1 MQHFRTF
8 LRSAKTVSATFF
20 QTLLILVAAANL
32 FVTQGQTSTGRISGT
47 ITDSTGA
54 IVANA
59 AVTVSDPTT
68 NFERAVT
75 TDESGFYTVT
85 NLPVATYIVTVEA
98 ANFKKSIQTDNR
110 LSSDAR
116 LTVDFALEA
125 GQVSETVEVRQE
137 SGETVNTTSGEVAK
151 VIDSQ
156 QVDNLALNGR
166 NYYQLLSVIPGAV
179 VTTDD
184 ALDTN
189 LATNTIN
196 INGNRGVS
204 NNLTVDGGNNVNA
217 GGNASQIN
225 NVGIDFIQEV
235 KLQTSNFSAEYGRN
249 SGAQIN
255 VVTKR
260 GSNRYRGSAFEF
272 LRNDRF
278 DARDAFAATQPSL
291 RYHNYGYSF
300 GGPLP
305 FLNFGDGG
313 GPAFSS
319 GKDKFFFFGG
329 QEWKSI
335 HRSSPSNQQTLPTLG
350 ELNGDFSQRLTNTVV
365 IPNAPGA
372 TLPAGTRVNG
382 FLRDPQIAVTP
393 ESQYINNPNFP
404 ISSIVACGLV
414 RPPGL
419 GASATPVIP
428 IRTGCFNGNAIP
440 LNRITTNGLAY
451 SNLYRTMIGLS
462 SRYTNTPTAQNT
474 TFQPPL
480 TSDFR
485 QEFIR
490 LDYIFNDSQSIYG
503 RYLHDNNSVIDPYGT
518 FINSALP
525 TSQHLRNRPG
535 NGLQAGFLWNIK
547 ASLIN
552 DIKFNAA
559 WSNQIVSPNTDYAY
573 RETYGFNF
581 AQLFPNGGQYENS
594 IPNTSFAGTGT
605 VAGFAG
611 IAATLTALTRDYT
624 VNDTLTYVRGNHTI
638 KFGALYN
645 FNQTYQNGR
654 SLYAGTVAFNTGGNP
669 NSTGQSFA
677 DALLG
682 NFRTYQEASYDPA
695 STFRYKQ
702 YEAFVSDGWRVNKR
716 LSLEIGMRY
725 QFGTPFYTAENTVA
739 NFDPAAYDPAR
750 AVIVTVNTAG
760 NATVTIP
767 PGANRFNGLVRAGD
781 GIPLQYQGSVPSA
794 GSPNVQ
800 AVPTGAPRGFYEGKN
815 YFMPRVGFSYA
826 PFDDGKT
833 AIRGGFG
840 VYYDRV
846 EGNII
851 FPLENNPPFVDSAS
865 YENGNLAN
873 IRGGAVSA
881 LAPFGAITTIDPDF
895 VASSTMNF
903 SLGVQR
909 ELPLGIFVEA
919 NAVGNLGRHLTR
931 QVDINTVTF
940 DTVNA
945 NPTTPVA
952 ALRRYKGYS
961 NINQRRSDANSYY
974 YAMQLYAAKRK
985 GDLLTTISYTWSKV
999 LTDANVLTEAAEEGF
1014 INRKFNFGPATFDR
1028 RHIFVATYTYAL
1040 PLFKKS
1046 KGFVKALLDGYEISG
1061 ITRLQAGRPYT
1072 ITGSSLTGM
1081 INTTRRADVNG
1092 GVDLYIRD
1100 NRQWLN
1106 PAAFSAAPGNRLGNS
1121 GVSIVTGPIL
1131 AVNDFS
1137 IRKRFR
1143 FGETRDLRLQGD
1155 VFNAFNRN
1163 NFSNLN
1169 TVITNP
1175 GFGTVTTSGP
1185 GRSIQLGIKF
1195 GF

>member
-1 MQHFRTF
+1 MQKVSVF
-8 LRSAKTVSATFF
+8 LIRVKAFGFLSLRLSAIIFLAAGFSTLSA
-20 QTLLILVAAANL
+20 
-32 FVTQGQTSTGRISGT
+32 QTSSGRISGT
-47 ITDSTGA
+47 VTDSTGA
-54 IVANA
+54 VVANA
-59 AVTVSDPTT
+59 TVKVTDPAT
-68 NFERAVT
+68 NLERTAT

-85 NLPVATYIVTVEA
+85 NLPVATYSVSVEA
-98 ANFKKSIQTDNR
+98 ANFKKTIKTENV
-110 LSSDAR
+110 LSSDSR
-116 LTVDFALEA
+116 LTIDFALET
-125 GQVSETVEVRQE
+125 GQVSEVVEVVQE

-179 VTTDD
+179 VTADD

-204 NNLTVDGGNNVNA
+204 NNLTVDGGNNNNA
-217 GGNASQIN
+217 GSNASQIN
-225 NVGIDFIQEV
+225 NVGVDFIQEV

-255 VVTKR
+255 VITKR
-260 GSNRYRGSAFEF
+260 GSNEYHGSLFEF

-278 DARDAFAATQPSL
+278 DARDAFAATRPRL
-291 RYHNYGYSF
+291 RYNNYGYSI

-305 FLNFGDGG
+305 FLNFGDGDA
-313 GPAFSS
+313 PTFSS
-319 GKDKFFFFGG
+319 GKDKFFFFAG
-329 QEWKSI
+329 QEWKTI
-335 HRSSPSNQQTLPTLG
+335 HRSGASNPQTLPTTA
-350 ELNGDFSQRLTNTVV
+350 ELNGDFSFRLR
-365 IPNAPGA
+365 GA
-372 TLPAGTRVNG
+372 DGIAGTDDDGV
-382 FLRDPQIAVTP
+382 LRDPTVTGACTARTVNATTGVITPAVRTACFGGT
-393 ESQYINNPNFP
+393 N
-404 ISSIVACGLV
+404 VAL
-414 RPPGL
+414 RNR
-419 GASATPVIP
+419 IP
-428 IRTGCFNGNAIP
+428 IA
-440 LNRITTNGLAY
+440 RITTDGLAY
-451 SNLYRTMIGLS
+451 ANLYRTMIGLAS
-462 SRYTNTPTAQNT
+462 GYTDAPVANNAI
-474 TFQPPL
+474 FQPPL

-485 QEFIR
+485 QEFVR
-490 LDYIFNDSQSIYG
+490 LDYIFNGQHSIYG
-503 RYLHDNNSVIDPYGT
+503 RYIHDTNTVVDPYGT
-518 FINSALP
+518 FINSPLP
-525 TSQHLRNRPG
+525 TSQQLRNRPG
-535 NGLQAGFLWNIK
+535 NGVQAGYLWNIK
-547 ASLIN
+547 ATLIN
-552 DIKFNAA
+552 DLKFSAA
-559 WSNQIVSPNTDYAY
+559 WSDQVVAPNTDYAY

-581 AQLFPNGGQYENS
+581 TQLFPNGGQYENS
-594 IPNTSFAGTGT
+594 VPNTSFSGTG
-605 VAGFAG
+605 VFAGFSG
-611 IAATLTALTRDYT
+611 VAATLTALTRDYAL
-624 VNDTLTYVRGNHTI
+624 NDTLTWVQGNHTI

-645 FNQTYQNGR
+645 FNQTFQNGR
-654 SLYAGTVAFNTGGNP
+654 SLYAGTVNFNTGGNP
-669 NSTGQSFA
+669 NSSGQAFA

-682 NFRTYQEASYDPA
+682 NYRTYQEASYDP
-695 STFRYKQ
+695 SSHFRFKQ
-702 YEAFVSDGWRVNKR
+702 YEGFVSDSWRVNKR
-716 LSLEIGMRY
+716 LSLELGVRY
-725 QFGTPFYTAENTVA
+725 QFGTPFYTAENTIS
-739 NFDPAAYDPAR
+739 NFDPAYYDPAR
-750 AVIVTVNTAG
+750 AVTLNAAGTV
-760 NATVTIP
+760 VTIG

-781 GIPLQYQGSVPSA
+781 GVPMSYQGAVPSFN
-794 GSPNVQ
+794 SPNVL
-800 AVPTGAPRGFYEGKN
+800 AVPTGAPRGFYEGKH
-815 YFMPRVGFSYA
+815 YFMPRVGFAYS

-833 AIRGGFG
+833 SIRGGFG

-873 IRGGAVSA
+873 IRGGAASA

-895 VASSTMNF
+895 IAANTMNF

-909 ELPLGIFVEA
+909 ELPFGIFVEA

-931 QVDINTVTF
+931 QVDINSVTF

-945 NPTTPVA
+945 NPTIPVA
-952 ALRRYKGYS
+952 ALRRYKGFS

-985 GDLLTTISYTWSKV
+985 GDLLATVSYTWSKV

-1040 PLFKKS
+1040 PFFKRS
-1046 KGFVKALLDGYEISG
+1046 NGFVRALLDGYEISG

-1081 INTTRRADVNG
+1081 VNTTRRADVNG
-1092 GVDLYIRD
+1092 GVDLYLRD

-1106 PAAFSAAPGNRLGNS
+1106 PAAFAAAPGNRLGNS
-1121 GVSIVTGPIL
+1121 GVGIVTGPVL

-1143 FGETRDLRLQGD
+1143 FGEKRDLRLQGD
-1155 VFNAFNRN
+1155 IFNAFNRN

-1169 TVITNP
+1169 ANITSA
-1175 GFGTVTTSGP
+1175 GFGVFTTSGP